1 MAMPGAY
8 QPAGIIATVFD
19 NDVESLLT
27 AQPLGHMSHD
37 YANQGFDSLHEAMD
51 AAYEAHK
58 NGEFASGT
66 DADAAGESAAGGG
79 DKAMMAGQ
87 FAAAGELPEGK
98 HVHLG

>member
-37 YANQGFDSLHEAMD
+37 YANQGSVEKVGVRLGSE
-51 AAYEAHK
+51 
-58 NGEFASGT
+58 
-66 DADAAGESAAGGG
+66 GGG
-79 DKAMMAGQ
+79 L
-87 FAAAGELPEGK
+87 AAA
-98 HVHLG
+98 

>member
-8 QPAGIIATVFD
+8 QPASIIATVFD

-27 AQPLGHMSHD
+27 AQLLGHMSYD

-58 NGEFASGT
+58 NGEFASGS
-66 DADAAGESAAGGG
+66 DAPMRPARVSRSPRR
-79 DKAMMAGQ
+79 KA
-87 FAAAGELPEGK
+87 
-98 HVHLG
+98 